1 MEEGAGDGGTRGTG
15 RTRTAGAPEINL
27 EGELEDKWGDL
38 AEEEEKTTRRKTDGS
53 GAACS
58 KRTTRL

>member
-1 MEEGAGDGGTRGTG
+1 MDDGGGDGGTRGTG

-38 AEEEEKTTRRKTDGS
+38 AEEEEKTTRRKADGS
-53 GAACS
+53 GAAQS
-58 KRTTRL
+58 GAPP